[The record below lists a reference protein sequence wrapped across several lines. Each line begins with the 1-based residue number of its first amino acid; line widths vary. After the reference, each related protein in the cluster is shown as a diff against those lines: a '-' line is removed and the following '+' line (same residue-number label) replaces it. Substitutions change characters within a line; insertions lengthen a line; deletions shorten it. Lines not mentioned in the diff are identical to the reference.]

1 MQLAEAI
8 LNQMKDLRKPRVKFM
23 VILFKTALS
32 LMGRVNFSQLSRYS
46 SLNEKTYSRNFK
58 RSFDFVHLNSLS
70 IERVY
75 NPKNDYFLAID
86 ASFISKSGKATYGYG
101 NFWNSIQNRSMK
113 GLEISTIALVDK
125 TYNTA
130 YTLSVKQVPPSHD
143 DSEENAIDFSVNHI
157 KTLKQEHFTIALPRH
172 IASDGFYAKRRFV
185 NGALEAGFHTISKL
199 RKDANLRY
207 LYEPPKRQHK
217 KRGRP
222 RLYGNK
228 INLDSIDLSKFSCHA
243 IDERIRLY
251 SGIVYSVSLK
261 RKIHLVY
268 VAHTDTKDK
277 QSYAL
282 LFSTDVTL
290 VARTIYCYY
299 TARFQIEF
307 VFRDAKQFTGLTH
320 CQARCKES
328 LDFHFN
334 MSLSLLNL
342 ARIEHRMKY
351 PTDNEGFSMASLKR
365 SYTNELLL
373 NLFLSKLELDPNNE
387 KIQSVCQELRNYGSI
402 AA

>member
-1 MQLAEAI
+1 MQLAETT
-8 LNQMKDLRKPRVKFM
+8 LNQMKGIRKSRVKFM
-23 VILFKTALS
+23 VILFKTVLS

-46 SLNEKTYSRNFK
+46 SLNEKTYSRNFR
-58 RSFDFVHLNSLS
+58 RSFDFVHFNSLS

-86 ASFISKSGKATYGYG
+86 ASFIPKSGKATYGLG
-101 NFWNSIQNRSMK
+101 NFWNGIQSRSMK
-113 GLEISTIALVDK
+113 GLEISTIALVDG

-130 YTLSVKQVPPSHD
+130 YTLNVKQMPPSLE
-143 DSEENAIDFSVNHI
+143 DSEENAIDFSVNQI
-157 KTLKQEHFTIALPRH
+157 RTLKQERLTVALPRY
-172 IASDGFYAKRRFV
+172 IAGDGFYAKRRFV
-185 NGALEAGFHTISKL
+185 NDTLEVGFHVISKL

-207 LYEPPKRQHK
+207 LYEPPKHQHK

-222 RLYGNK
+222 RLYGSK
-228 INLDSIDLSKFSCHA
+228 INLNSIDLSKFSCHI
-243 IDERIRLY
+243 IDEHIRLY
-251 SGIVYSVSLK
+251 DGIVYSVSLK
-261 RKIHLVY
+261 RKIHLVSVVY
-268 VAHTDTKDK
+268 ADTEGK
-277 QSYAL
+277 QSSVM

-290 VARTIYCYY
+290 DARTIYRYY

-320 CQARCKES
+320 CQARKREI

-365 SYTNELLL
+365 SYTNEMLL

-387 KIQSVCQELRNYGSI
+387 KIQSVYQELRNYGTI

>member
-1 MQLAEAI
+1 MQLVETI
-8 LNQMKDLRKPRVKFM
+8 LKQMKGIRKSQIKFM
-23 VILFKTALS
+23 VTLFKTALS

-46 SLNEKTYSRNFK
+46 SLHEKTYSRNF
-58 RSFDFVHLNSLS
+58 RRPFDFVHFNSLS
-70 IERVY
+70 IEQVY
-75 NPKNDYFLAID
+75 NPRNDYVLAID
-86 ASFISKSGKATYGYG
+86 ATFIPKSGKATYGIG
-101 NFWNSIQNRSMK
+101 NFWNGLQNRSMK
-113 GLEISTIALVDK
+113 GLEISNIALVDA

-130 YTLSVKQVPPSHD
+130 YTLNARQVSTPPEG
-143 DSEENAIDFSVNHI
+143 SEESGIDFAVNQI
-157 KTLKQEHFTIALPRH
+157 KALKQERITSTLPRY

-185 NGALEAGFHTISKL
+185 DGILEAGFHVISKL

-207 LYEPPKRQHK
+207 LYKPPRRRQK

-222 RLYGNK
+222 RLYEGK
-228 INLDSIDLSKFSCHA
+228 INTDSINLSKFSCYT
-243 IDERIRLY
+243 INEQVRLY
-251 SGIVYSVSLK
+251 SGIVYSISLK
-261 RKIHLVY
+261 RKINLVCL
-268 VAHTDTKDK
+268 VQTDDRGK
-277 QSYAL
+277 QSHTL
-282 LFSTDVTL
+282 LFSTDL
-290 VARTIYCYY
+290 DLDARTLYRYY

-320 CQARCKES
+320 CQARCKDS

-351 PTDNEGFSMASLKR
+351 PEDNEGFSMASLKR

-373 NLFLSKLELDPNNE
+373 NFFLLKLELDPNSE
-387 KIQSVCQELRNYGSI
+387 KIQSVYHELRNYGTI